1 MKKYLAVIYLLILNL
16 NATSLTLAQGTNVA
30 WANSLGGPYVE
41 SGNAITTDDFGN
53 VYSTG
58 FFTQTVDF
66 DPGIGVFNLSSTGTG
81 YGVYI
86 TKFNSQGNLI
96 WAKSIGG
103 DNLNN
108 SYCIKVDAVGNV
120 YIGGIFYNSIDFD
133 PGSGVYNLSGNGAG
147 DIFILKLDFNGN
159 FIWAKQIGGNSGDY
173 CKSFAF
179 DSNGNLLASGQFSND
194 ADFDPG
200 VGVFNLTGAGVFLLK
215 LDSSGNFIWAKK
227 MGGIGYF
234 QNSGIAIDNMG
245 NIYTTGS
252 FQGTMD
258 FDPGS
263 GIFNITSNPLYD
275 IFISKLD
282 SAGNFL
288 WAKSVGG
295 TDNDHSYSL
304 AVDNTGNS
312 YSTGK
317 FSGLV
322 DFDPGT
328 GINNLT
334 GDGGY
339 ALKLD
344 SNGSFV
350 WAKQLGEVGWSLTL
364 DTNFNVFTGGY
375 YDGNDDFDPGTGTY
389 VLNFGNLFISK
400 LDSAGNFAAAFGFGG
415 TVNEDCRGIAVDNS
429 NSLYA
434 TGFYNGTANFDP
446 GASNFSITSVGF
458 NDVFIAKFDIST
470 GIENLKNNDDLI
482 IYPNPAT
489 NQFYISLVGKT
500 KNVEITIHDMAGKL
514 QYKSMVDEL
523 QPTIIN
529 TQNLSNGIYH
539 VRLIAS
545 DLIRTEKLM
554 ISK

>member
-41 SGNAITTDDFGN
+41 SGNAITIDDFGN